1 MKVSILGTGTMGA
14 PMARRIAERAFG
26 EVTVWN
32 RSREKAEPLAEAGCV
47 VAGTIADAVSG
58 ADAVVVMLA
67 DGDAVLAVLGEALP
81 ALQDGAILVQTSTVG
96 LDATEAIAARTAERG
111 ITLLDAPVIGSR
123 EPAEKGQLVVLASG
137 PDEAIDRCG
146 GIFEAIGRQTH
157 RLGEAG
163 AGTRL
168 KLVVNSWIVS
178 MTESLAETLALGES
192 LAVEPSQF
200 LDTIRGGPL
209 DAKYAQAKG
218 GLMASREFEPASFA
232 LSLAAKDARLALAA
246 AARSDLDLPV
256 LDAASRQMADAV
268 EAGHGAKD
276 MAAMFLTSCPAP

>member
-1 MKVSILGTGTMGA
+1 MRVALLGTGTMGA

-47 VAGTIADAVSG
+47 VAGTVAEAVSG
-58 ADAVVVMLA
+58 AGAVVVMLS
-67 DGDAVLAVLGEALP
+67 DGDAVLEVLGEALP
-81 ALQDGAILVQTSTVG
+81 AMDDGAILVQTSTVG
-96 LDATEAIAARTAERG
+96 LDATEAIAGRTAERG

-123 EPAEKGQLVVLASG
+123 EPAENGQLVVLASG

-168 KLVVNSWIVS
+168 KLVVNTWIVS

-192 LAVEPSQF
+192 LGVEPSRF

-276 MAAMFLTSCPAP
+276 MAAMYLTSCPAP

>member
-1 MKVSILGTGTMGA
+1 MRVALLGTGTMGA

-47 VAGTIADAVSG
+47 VAGTVAEAVSG
-58 ADAVVVMLA
+58 AGAVVVMLS
-67 DGDAVLAVLGEALP
+67 DGDAVLEVLGEALP
-81 ALQDGAILVQTSTVG
+81 AMDDGAILVQTSTVG
-96 LDATEAIAARTAERG
+96 LDATEAIAGRTAERG

-123 EPAEKGQLVVLASG
+123 EPAENGQLVVLASG

-163 AGTRL
+163 DGTRL
-168 KLVVNSWIVS
+168 KLVVNTWIVS

-192 LAVEPSQF
+192 LGVEPSRF